1 MNAEE
6 LLSEQIVEN
15 INIDDEASEVN
26 GSLQEKK
33 RERLSSVVAGGSSK
47 QYLGK
52 ELQLSDIDKM
62 TTEQINKLYC
72 KYEARLGASMTKTL
86 GNSFIN
92 LYVMGESL
100 VSNKM
105 ASALAMMLGGA
116 ITNAFAFSGSNYLF
130 SHMGSNANE
139 EKIRHDKAIEKLEK
153 AQADWNKRRIQR
165 LDFINEQLQ
174 KEHHAEHTFEDVDQA
189 MKQYYYI
196 TSKQLTPL
204 SPKPKLSDFYT
215 PSEDQKNR
223 EIAFVVGGMVLTGF
237 VVWKLK

>member
-1 MNAEE
+1 
-6 LLSEQIVEN
+6 
-15 INIDDEASEVN
+15 
-26 GSLQEKK
+26 
-33 RERLSSVVAGGSSK
+33 
-47 QYLGK
+47 
-52 ELQLSDIDKM
+52 M
-62 TTEQINKLYC
+62 TTQKDGKQIANMLYHAGVETLLTVGYAEIG
-72 KYEARLGASMTKTL
+72 KKVLRRPAPKVDFNVNDVVMLSIDILLAMATKDML
-86 GNSFIN
+86 IKQGIACR
-92 LYVMGESL
+92 
-100 VSNKM
+100 SNKM

-130 SHMGSNANE
+130 SHMSSNANE

-153 AQADWNKRRIQR
+153 AQSEWNKKRIQR

-237 VVWKLK
+237 IVWKLK